1 MEERLAERQHDSTYL
16 SLMYEHGTHFVF
28 PESLLKIMLPV
39 GADLMT
45 LIFNAGREYPKECKA
60 VREDIDIK
68 LREIITEW

>member
-1 MEERLAERQHDSTYL
+1 
-16 SLMYEHGTHFVF
+16 
-28 PESLLKIMLPV
+28 MLPV